1 MNVAQKMQK
10 SSSGNNATK
19 KKQVNIVII
28 DIRILCQGIASN
40 TSSLK
45 DTTKFF

>member
-1 MNVAQKMQK
+1 MLHKKCKKALLGIMLQ
-10 SSSGNNATK
+10 